1 MYFGN
6 LALNEK
12 VKKSGDLIHDTAVS
26 SFQEEEERIIFEEA
40 SIDTKSRDTILHDYP
55 SNKDSIIIGNV
66 DQVYDDDDDKKND
79 NDNPSLKSIN
89 LSMSCQWALII
100 TPIIIIAIIIGCVIN
115 LFKAI
120 KNTDLITRFEGRT
133 KPNPFYRN
141 YSCSEFSC
149 EFWCVVF
156 CYTCVKDS
164 KIKKYQRNNVK
175 LDRTKVDEN
184 DPSFG
189 GQKVYPENP
198 VLEFQHMMQLHR
210 KPITGNYTTRH
221 IKNHDFILKQGHQN
235 LPFHTDLSNE
245 DPDKLWKISYYD
257 QQNHVWEIN
266 RKTAEYRQEFCEI
279 QKSKK
284 YSAKEKIDKLLS
296 RLKGEGVELLITDWD
311 NTAVDG
317 KYNGIE
323 DDDDELYF
331 TARNKLSEHWKYLM
345 HAALSKGM
353 KTSIASFAMEPL
365 SPEQDKVYGEAMI
378 TKILDTYNKHLRP
391 VYYPH
396 LGPFRYRFS
405 SWGGLKESLKA
416 EPIQYHFLKSFR
428 NRHVSM
434 YHESHKNEHI
444 EAIMKEHLGRS
455 DNFHG
460 KVAFIDDDLKNII
473 AANAMGCY
481 CIWVTNRS
489 GAFQIELVDIFPP
502 NSIGKPQETRSLN
515 INYSHQPQL
524 GNHKRQ
530 DAISL

>member
-1 MYFGN
+1 M
-6 LALNEK
+6 
-12 VKKSGDLIHDTAVS
+12 
-26 SFQEEEERIIFEEA
+26 
-40 SIDTKSRDTILHDYP
+40 
-55 SNKDSIIIGNV
+55 
-66 DQVYDDDDDKKND
+66 
-79 NDNPSLKSIN
+79 
-89 LSMSCQWALII
+89 
-100 TPIIIIAIIIGCVIN
+100 
-115 LFKAI
+115 
-120 KNTDLITRFEGRT
+120 
-133 KPNPFYRN
+133 
-141 YSCSEFSC
+141 
-149 EFWCVVF
+149 
-156 CYTCVKDS
+156 
-164 KIKKYQRNNVK
+164 
-175 LDRTKVDEN
+175 
-184 DPSFG
+184 
-189 GQKVYPENP
+189 
-198 VLEFQHMMQLHR
+198 
-210 KPITGNYTTRH
+210 
-221 IKNHDFILKQGHQN
+221 
-235 LPFHTDLSNE
+235 
-245 DPDKLWKISYYD
+245 
-257 QQNHVWEIN
+257 
-266 RKTAEYRQEFCEI
+266 
-279 QKSKK
+279 
-284 YSAKEKIDKLLS
+284 
-296 RLKGEGVELLITDWD
+296 GEGVELLITDWD

-396 LGPFRYRFS
+396 LGPLRYRFS

-416 EPIQYHFLKSFR
+416 EPIQ
-428 NRHVSM
+428 
-434 YHESHKNEHI
+434 
-444 EAIMKEHLGRS
+444 
-455 DNFHG
+455 DNFLG

-530 DAISL
+530 DAIS